1 MGEPLPYVAN
11 FVCAGLAACTAEALY
26 GCPVNMCK
34 IQMQLYRG
42 NGLYGTCRAII
53 ASEGVGGLW
62 RGIAPSLHRQ
72 LVYGQLRIGIY
83 NSFVDPSSGTGEKMI
98 LGVLSG
104 SVSAA
109 IANPFDLMLVRQ
121 QAEHSVPKQNRL
133 YHMNSFDNM
142 KLLKDELGL
151 RGMFKRGVGPTV
163 TRAAVVTCFEQATYT
178 ECKHFMMSS
187 RFQFKDNIVTHLAS
201 SFVAGLIA
209 SIATCPIDVVKTHV
223 MTTKE
228 KNSSVIKKSLGLL
241 RRPHLLYRGFIP
253 YYLKVGPWA
262 MVMFVAFE
270 QYKRLYRVMSDHNF
284 VTSIYN

>member
-1 MGEPLPYVAN
+1 MNFILTQKGSMGEPLPFFAN

-34 IQMQLYRG
+34 IQMQLYGG
-42 NGLYGTCRAII
+42 NGLYDGIAIMKQ
-53 ASEGVGGLW
+53 EGVGGLW

-83 NSFVDPSSGTGEKMI
+83 NSFVDPSSGTGEKMM

-104 SVSAA
+104 AVSAV

-163 TRAAVVTCFEQATYT
+163 TRAAVVTCFRQATYT
-178 ECKHFMMSS
+178 ECKHYMMTS
-187 RFQFKDNIVTHLAS
+187 RFQFEDNIVTHLAS

-228 KNSSVIKKSLGLL
+228 KNTAG
-241 RRPHLLYRGFIP
+241 
-253 YYLKVGPWA
+253 
-262 MVMFVAFE
+262 
-270 QYKRLYRVMSDHNF
+270 
-284 VTSIYN
+284 